1 MELQFVEIF
10 KMISHDLNDLLE
22 FGKELIKKEVDQEIL
37 DRFLANDALKE
48 CGMITE
54 IFRSNV
60 WNKEK

>member
-1 MELQFVEIF
+1 
-10 KMISHDLNDLLE
+10 MISHDLNDLLE